1 VTSGRGYVVACLAG
15 DGIGPEVMAEASR
28 AVAAVS
34 RMHGFAVDEVHVP
47 FGGEAFSRHGH
58 RLPSPTRTAYRDAD
72 AVLVAAAHEPA
83 LEGVASE
90 LDLRASVTK
99 IWVGLHE
106 EVTVFSPLSADAA
119 EWTVS
124 RAFDAARASCGRVSS
139 VSDELRLRRLVD
151 EAAGRNDGV
160 LVEHVSPGV
169 AVRTLAFDPA
179 LFDVLVAPPA
189 LAETLSEVAASSGA
203 GAYVVAEGRLGVAGP
218 GVFTPA
224 HGSAHEIAGQG
235 VANPSSMLLAVALML
250 GEGLGERTAAETLGG
265 AVAAAS
271 GNGIRTPDML
281 AEGVGATTRE
291 FGDVVLSQL
300 RWSVRNAEF
309 LREAWA

>member
-1 VTSGRGYVVACLAG
+1 MSSRRTYVVACLSG
-15 DGIGPEVMAEASR
+15 DGIGPELMAEASR

-34 RMHGFAVDEVHVP
+34 HMHGFVVEEVHVP

-90 LDLRASVTK
+90 LDLQTSVTK
-99 IWVGLHE
+99 VCVGRHD
-106 EVTVFSPLSADAA
+106 EVTLFSPLSSDAA

-124 RAFDAARASCGRVSS
+124 RTFDAARTIRGRVAA
-139 VSDELRLRRLVD
+139 VSDDPGFQKLVD
-151 EAAGRNDGV
+151 DVARRNDGV
-160 LVEHVSPGV
+160 LVEHVAP
-169 AVRTLAFDPA
+169 AAALRALAFDQA
-179 LFDVLVAPPA
+179 RFDVLVAPPV
-189 LAETLSEVAASSGA
+189 LAATLRDVAASSGEDA
-203 GAYVVAEGRLGVAGP
+203 RVVAEGRLGVAGP

-224 HGSAHEIAGQG
+224 HGSAHDIAGQG

-250 GEGLGERTAAETLGG
+250 GEGLGERAAAETLGG
-265 AVAAAS
+265 AVAAAG
-271 GNGIRTPDML
+271 GNGPGTPDML

-291 FGDVVLSQL
+291 FADVVLSEL
-300 RWSVRNAEF
+300 RWTVRNAEF

>member
-1 VTSGRGYVVACLAG
+1 MTRGRAYVVACLSG
-15 DGIGPEVMAEASR
+15 DGIGPELMGEASR
-28 AVAAVS
+28 ALAAVS

-90 LDLRASVTK
+90 LDLGASVTK
-99 IWVGLHE
+99 ICVGPHE
-106 EVTVFSPLSADAA
+106 EVTVFSPLSSDAA
-119 EWTVS
+119 GWTVS
-124 RAFDAARASCGRVSS
+124 RAFDAARASRGRVAA
-139 VSDELRLRRLVD
+139 VSDDLGFRRLVD
-151 EAAGRNDGV
+151 EAARHNDGV
-160 LVEHVSPGV
+160 LVEHVSPATALG
-169 AVRTLAFDPA
+169 ALTFDPA
-179 LFDVLVAPPA
+179 CFDVLVATPV
-189 LAETLSEVAASSGA
+189 LARRLRDVAASVGDVA
-203 GAYVVAEGRLGVAGP
+203 RVVAEGRLGAAGP

-224 HGSAHEIAGQG
+224 HGSAHDIAGQG
-235 VANPSSMLLAVALML
+235 VANPSSILLAVALLL
-250 GEGLGERTAAETLGG
+250 GEGLGERAAAETLGG

-271 GNGIRTPDML
+271 GNDRRTPDML

-291 FGDVVLSQL
+291 FADVVLSQL
-300 RWSVRNAEF
+300 RWTVRNAEF